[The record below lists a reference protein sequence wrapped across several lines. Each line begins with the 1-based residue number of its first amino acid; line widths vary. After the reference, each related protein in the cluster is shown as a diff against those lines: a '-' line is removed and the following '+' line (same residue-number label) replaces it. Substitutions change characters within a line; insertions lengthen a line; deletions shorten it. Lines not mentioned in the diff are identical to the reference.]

1 MLVDAL
7 REDFVFGPNGRMYM
21 PYTRHVVERG
31 SSNSFVAK
39 ARPPTVTMPRIKVSP
54 SCVNSPSASLFFLTG
69 KYYKFAVVDQLFRC
83 KWSVFY
89 QSLPALTVALSSKPF
104 TSKWKQIWSQTQSLI
119 FIKESSFLK
128 QAWHLPSLCLQYIRP
143 TNQSWCSLMSEY
155 SGVGE
160 TGVWIRLNDHFRGC
174 RSWYCWTE

>member
-54 SCVNSPSASLFFLTG
+54 SCVISLSASLFFLTG
-69 KYYKFAVVDQLFRC
+69 KLR
-83 KWSVFY
+83 
-89 QSLPALTVALSSKPF
+89 
-104 TSKWKQIWSQTQSLI
+104 
-119 FIKESSFLK
+119 
-128 QAWHLPSLCLQYIRP
+128 
-143 TNQSWCSLMSEY
+143 
-155 SGVGE
+155 
-160 TGVWIRLNDHFRGC
+160 
-174 RSWYCWTE
+174 